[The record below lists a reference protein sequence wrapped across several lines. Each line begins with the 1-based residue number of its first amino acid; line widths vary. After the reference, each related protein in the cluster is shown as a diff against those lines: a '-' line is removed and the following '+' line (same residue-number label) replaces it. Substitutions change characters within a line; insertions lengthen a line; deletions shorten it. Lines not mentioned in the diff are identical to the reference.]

1 MTNLDL
7 KKAIISDL
15 QSKGIDFS
23 KDVFTLSLSDKT
35 LLAESAKACKYRK
48 PKNGYFGLGGSFY
61 LHLQK
66 IANK

>member
-7 KKAIISDL
+7 KKAIISEL
-15 QSKGIDFS
+15 QAKRIDFK
-23 KDVFTLSLSDKT
+23 KDVFELSLSDIT
-35 LLAESAKACKYRK
+35 LLSESAKACKYKK
-48 PKNGYFGLGGSFY
+48 PKTAYCGLGGSFY